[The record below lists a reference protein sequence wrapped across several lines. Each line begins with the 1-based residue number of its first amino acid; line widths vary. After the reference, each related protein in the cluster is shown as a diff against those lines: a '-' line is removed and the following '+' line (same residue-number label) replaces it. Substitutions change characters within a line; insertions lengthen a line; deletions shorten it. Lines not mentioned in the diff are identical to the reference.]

1 MAATAAGCSLT
12 VCAARASARASPA
25 VASSMQHFDTI
36 VIGGGVIGAAA
47 AWRLAGRGTT
57 LLLEQY
63 AFLHEA
69 GSSHGGSR
77 IFRHAYE
84 DREHVRL
91 AVAADALWG
100 ELESVTG
107 ERLLHR
113 CGGLD
118 LGAVGRG
125 ELDGIEEALRAEGRS
140 VERLDGAAVRAR
152 FPAFGVGDDVEALY
166 QTEAAIVPATRAVA
180 TLLRA
185 AAAEGAVLRD
195 REPVHAIAAAADG
208 VEITTAVGRYGAA
221 RLVVAAGPWLTGVLP
236 ELALPLRVEQQQ
248 VLYLRVG
255 ADARAFAP
263 GRMPLFIDRRGGIYG
278 FPLFERPD
286 AVKVSDHEGAPTI
299 RLEDRS
305 DRIDPERAAATVAA
319 ARRLLPGL
327 AGELVGGQTCLYTK
341 TPDERFV
348 LDRHPEYPRVV
359 LAGGGSGHA
368 FKFGPLLGDIAAELA
383 TREGPAERATDHPI
397 GGFAVARLV
406 AS

>member
-1 MAATAAGCSLT
+1 
-12 VCAARASARASPA
+12 
-25 VASSMQHFDTI
+25 MQRFDTI
-36 VIGGGVIGAAA
+36 VIGAGVIGAAA
-47 AWRLAGRGTT
+47 AWRLAGRGRT
-57 LLLEQY
+57 LLLEQH

-100 ELESVTG
+100 ELEAATG

-118 LGAVGRG
+118 LGAAGHG
-125 ELDGIEEALRAEGRS
+125 ELDAIEVALSAEGRP
-140 VERLDGAAVRAR
+140 VERLVGATVRAR

-166 QTEAAIVPATRAVA
+166 QPDAAIVPATRAVA

-185 AAAEGAVLRD
+185 AAAEGAALRD
-195 REPVHAIAAAADG
+195 REPVRAIRAGADG
-208 VEITTAVGRYGAA
+208 VEVVTAVARYAA
-221 RLVVAAGPWLTGVLP
+221 ERLVVAAGPWLAGLLP
-236 ELALPLRVEQQQ
+236 ELELPLRVEQQQ

-299 RLEDRS
+299 RLEERS
-305 DRIDPERAAATVAA
+305 DRIDPDRAAATVAA

-327 AGELVGGQTCLYTK
+327 DGELVGGQTCLYTK

-348 LDRHPEYPRVV
+348 LDRHPEHPRVV
-359 LAGGGSGHA
+359 VAGGGSGHA
-368 FKFGPLLGDIAAELA
+368 FKFGPVLGEIAAELA
-383 TREGPAERATDHPI
+383 CSEGPAEGATDHPI
-397 GGFAVARLV
+397 GGFAIARMVAR
-406 AS
+406 

>member
-1 MAATAAGCSLT
+1 
-12 VCAARASARASPA
+12 
-25 VASSMQHFDTI
+25 MQRFDTI
-36 VIGGGVIGAAA
+36 VLGAGVIGAAT
-47 AWRLAGRGTT
+47 AWRLAGRGRT
-57 LLLEQY
+57 LVLEQH

-100 ELESVTG
+100 ELEAVTG

-118 LGAVGRG
+118 LGTAGRG
-125 ELDGIEEALRAEGRS
+125 DIDPIEDALRAEGRP

-152 FPAFGVGDDVEALY
+152 FPAFGVGDDVVALY
-166 QTEAAIVPATRAVA
+166 QPDAAIVPATRAVA
-180 TLLRA
+180 ALLRA
-185 AAAEGAVLRD
+185 AAAEGVVLRD
-195 REPVHAIAAAADG
+195 REPVRTIQATRDG
-208 VEITTAVGRYGAA
+208 VEVTTTAARYGAE
-221 RLVVAAGPWLTGVLP
+221 RLVVAAGPWLAGVLP
-236 ELALPLRVEQQQ
+236 ELGLPLRVEQQQ

-255 ADARAFAP
+255 GDARAFVP
-263 GRMPLFIDRRGGIYG
+263 GRMPVFIDRRGGIYG

-299 RLEDRS
+299 RLEERS
-305 DRIDPERAAATVAA
+305 ERVDPKRAAATIAA

-327 AGELVGGQTCLYTK
+327 DGELVGGQTCLYTK

-348 LDRHPEYPRVV
+348 LDRHPAQPRVV

-368 FKFGPLLGDIAAELA
+368 FKFGPVLGEIAASLA
-383 TREGPAERATDHPI
+383 AGDGPPGEATPHPI
-397 GGFAVARLV
+397 GAFSVARLV